1 MTATGPADEKTAQV
15 IHLFNRAFVEHDTA
29 LLTDLVGEDCVME
42 AIQPAPDGA
51 RYEGREAC
59 LAFWQAL
66 ADDRGVQFEPEDV
79 TVAADRATIRWRYRF
94 GDGEADYVR
103 GVNLMRIR
111 DGVIVEALGYSKTP
125 AESSSALTDLIDGTA
140 T

>member
-1 MTATGPADEKTAQV
+1 MSNIGTSEV
-15 IHLFNRAFVEHDTA
+15 IQRFNRAFLEHDASA
-29 LLTDLVGEDCVME
+29 LTGLVGEDCVME

-66 ADDRGVQFEPEDV
+66 TDDRSTQFEPEEV
-79 TVAADRATIRWRYRF
+79 IVAADRATIRWRYRY
-94 GDGEADYVR
+94 GDGDADYVR
-103 GVNLMRIR
+103 GVNLMRVR

-125 AESSSALTDLIDGTA
+125 ADGPTPLTDLISLA
-140 T
+140 ER